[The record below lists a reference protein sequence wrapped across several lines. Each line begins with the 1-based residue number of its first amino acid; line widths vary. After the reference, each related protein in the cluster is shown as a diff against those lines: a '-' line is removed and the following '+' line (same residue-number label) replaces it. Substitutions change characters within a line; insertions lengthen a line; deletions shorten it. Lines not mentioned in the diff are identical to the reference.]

1 MLIYLDQYRT
11 ESANSN
17 MLKNGTYGDEMMS
30 ASCQPKV
37 IRLPHPT
44 SMALT
49 AVATLPEDLTT
60 ADVDALLGEV
70 YALATQI

>member
-1 MLIYLDQYRT
+1 
-11 ESANSN
+11 
-17 MLKNGTYGDEMMS
+17 
-30 ASCQPKV
+30 
-37 IRLPHPT
+37 
-44 SMALT
+44 MALT